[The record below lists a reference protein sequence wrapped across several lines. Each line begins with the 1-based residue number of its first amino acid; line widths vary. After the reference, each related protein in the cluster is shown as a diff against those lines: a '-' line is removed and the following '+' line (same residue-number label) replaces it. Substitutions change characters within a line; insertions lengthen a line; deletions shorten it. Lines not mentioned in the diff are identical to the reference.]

1 MRTTLRK
8 RCAVVAGAGLTAL
21 VCSSSPAFA
30 QGYLGGNLAPFA
42 IVGATTVTCTGAT
55 VVRGDIGLS
64 PGSSVTGF
72 PVPCTDIG
80 TIHIAD
86 APAGLAQAD
95 LTTAFNTLTG
105 LPCGLDLT
113 GTDLGGL
120 TLTPGVYCF
129 SSTAQLTG
137 LLTLNALG
145 DPNAVW
151 VFQIGSTL
159 TTAGNVLMTNGGNPC
174 GVQWRVGTSA
184 TLGLGSQ
191 MVGNVLAQSA
201 ITLVNGANL
210 IGRALAR
217 TAAVTLDNNQVS
229 FLACGAA
236 SAPPPFPGAPV
247 PTLTQWAMIAL
258 TLLLMAAGVIAMR
271 RKRAHG
277 LRVKR
282 S

>member
-1 MRTTLRK
+1 M
-8 RCAVVAGAGLTAL
+8 VGVGLTAL

-30 QGYLGGNLAPFA
+30 QAYLGGNLTPFA
-42 IVGATTVTCTGAT
+42 LVGGSTITCTGASVIT
-55 VVRGDIGLS
+55 GDIGLS

-80 TIHIAD
+80 TIHSAD
-86 APAGLAQAD
+86 ATAGLAQGG
-95 LTTAFNTLTG
+95 LTTAFNTLTA

-129 SSTAQLTG
+129 SSSAQLTG

-145 DPNAVW
+145 NPSAAW
-151 VFQIGSTL
+151 VFKTGSTL

-174 GVQWRVGTSA
+174 GVQWRIGTSA

-191 MVGNVLAQSA
+191 MVGNVLAQSS

-217 TAAVTLDNNQVS
+217 TGAVTLDNNQVS
-229 FLACGAA
+229 FATCGAVT
-236 SAPPPFPGAPV
+236 APPPFPGAPV
-247 PTLTQWAMIAL
+247 PTLTEWAMIAL

-271 RKRAHG
+271 RKRSHE
-277 LRVKR
+277 LRVER